1 MIKKAILATAKLR
14 LLKIFYLLFVF
25 LIGTFAFFV
34 YLKSQE
40 ASEALAISQAKSKQS
55 IIVRSASSAIETFL
69 KQIQYETTTLGK
81 ESMSIQ
87 DPIELQKTYQQ
98 FIDSFENTPVI
109 GIFRLDKNG
118 KLILIVN
125 VDRNKAGEGE
135 DFSDRPYFIAAQDV
149 DNRNHVFITD
159 PFISRAGASNGK
171 YILVSSYPLYNKNDF
186 DGLFGIVILLDKLQE
201 TYVSP
206 LRTEKFARTFIL
218 DSQGDVIASEDTQL
232 VGTNIFNY
240 GQLKQWDGYEGF
252 IQEVH
257 RILDGSVTEG
267 SSSSSSSRL
276 TFQYLE
282 DNEPY
287 ERVFTFRKI
296 RAGDTQWTLFVETKK
311 AVAFLITNKLE
322 YGLLFWLITTIIVIF
337 VSGIFIVF
345 ITHAAYRE
353 GYLRCHADIREKE
366 KKD

>member
-69 KQIQYETTTLGK
+69 KQIQYETTILGK

-98 FIDSFENTPVI
+98 FIDSFENTPVT

-118 KLILIVN
+118 KLILIFN
-125 VDRNKAGEGE
+125 VDRDKAGEGE

-159 PFISRAGASNGK
+159 PFISRAGTSKGK

-186 DGLFGIVILLDKLQE
+186 DGLLGIVILLDKLQE
-201 TYVSP
+201 IYVLP
-206 LRTEKFARTFIL
+206 LRTEKPARSFIV
-218 DSQGDVIASEDTQL
+218 DSQGDVIVSEDTQL

-240 GQLKQWDGYEGF
+240 GQTKKWDGYERF
-252 IQEVH
+252 VQEVR
-257 RILDGSVTEG
+257 RILDGSATEG
-267 SSSSSSSRL
+267 SSRL
-276 TFQYLE
+276 TFQYPE
-282 DNEPY
+282 DHEPD
-287 ERVFTFRKI
+287 ERLFTFRQI
-296 RAGDTQWTLFVETKK
+296 RAGDTQWTLFVGTKK
-311 AVAFLITNKLE
+311 EFALLITNKLG

-337 VSGIFIVF
+337 VSGIFFVL

-353 GYLRCHADIREKE
+353 GYSHYHADIREKE